1 MKKIVLL
8 FILIPLFHVAQTKD
22 CIYDLEEKT
31 DSTLIKVLP
40 KKLMYERVF
49 GDSKEF
55 IQFGLMNNNGVP
67 TLIYQL
73 IQKSTD
79 FIPTNCLNKSSRII
93 IQLDNG
99 KIISLLSIN
108 EALCSTLTYDEVDK
122 SNIRILTS
130 YFVFSKTNYDELKKS
145 PISIIRIQYSNGGKD
160 YVIEK
165 EIQSELLKATF
176 RPNQFFIEDL
186 PCIE

>member
-1 MKKIVLL
+1 MKKIILL
-8 FILIPLFHVAQTKD
+8 FLFVPLFHVAQTKD
-22 CIYDLEEKT
+22 CNYDWEEKT

-40 KKLMYERVF
+40 KKLIYERVF
-49 GDSKEF
+49 GNSKEF

-67 TLIYQL
+67 TLSFQL

-79 FIPTNCLNKSSRII
+79 FIPANCINKSSRII
-93 IQLDNG
+93 LQLENG

-108 EALCSTLTYDEVDK
+108 ENVCSILTYDEVDK
-122 SNIRILTS
+122 SNIRILTG
-130 YFVFSKTNYDELKKS
+130 YYVFTKDNYEELKKS
-145 PISIIRIQYSNGGKD
+145 PVSIMRIQYVNGGKD

-165 EIQSELLKATF
+165 EIQSELMKSTF
-176 RPNQFFIEDL
+176 HPYIFFMNDL